1 MLKEITV
8 DGRVYVD
15 KKELRELIREHKW
28 KARKGEEPGF
38 IEKDEGKRNAAFL
51 ALNHLQAALMSD
63 EERIVCFDEV
73 MKKRAEKKGHAAI
86 VAITKD
92 EKEPD
97 GYAMDYFV
105 MWSKLMPDSPELIK
119 KAFEACDLK
128 EGDSMPM
135 WCNDPAQ
142 AMEFDDYGFAKE
154 TAKKIKE
161 QFFNVED
168 EVFAAH
174 YEEILTES
182 GRKFIRSL
190 FVPKE

>member
-1 MLKEITV
+1 MLTEINV

-15 KKELRELIREHKW
+15 KEELRKLIVEHKCETL
-28 KARKGEEPGF
+28 KGEKHGF
-38 IEKDEGKRNAAFL
+38 IEKNEEKRRAGYM

-63 EERIVCFDEV
+63 EERIVCLDKM
-73 MKKRAEKKGHAAI
+73 MKKSAEKKGHAAI

-97 GYAMDYFV
+97 GYAMNFFV
-105 MWSKLMPDSPELIK
+105 MWSKLMPDSPESIK
-119 KAFEACDLK
+119 QVFDACGFK
-128 EGDSMPM
+128 EGDPIPM
-135 WCNDPAQ
+135 WIDDPVQ
-142 AMEFDDYGFAKE
+142 AMEFDDYGFAQE

-161 QFFNVED
+161 KFFSDED
-168 EVFAAH
+168 QVFAAH
-174 YEEILTES
+174 YEEIQTES